1 MQLAYQTIT
10 WGGVVGHPV
19 GVTSVK
25 DLFYL
30 ANGSTESAIR
40 EIAAAGYDG
49 VELFDGNLRQYE
61 DRPDE
66 LRRLLDEAGVRLVAA
81 YTGANFVYPDI
92 LEDEFWRIE
101 TAAKLAAAFGASQL
115 VVGGGAQRAA
125 GTTERDYEMLAS
137 GLDAV
142 TAIAERHGLT
152 ASYHPHL
159 TTIVEHPDQVDD
171 ILARSRIGFCPD
183 TAHLAAGGADPA
195 AMIRRHGPRISHVHL
210 KDFRADP
217 FGFHPLGAGDL
228 DFDDILAALS
238 EIGYDGW
245 ATVELDAY
253 DGPPA
258 EAAAASRTFLGS
270 RLGAVA

>member
-66 LRRLLDEAGVRLVAA
+66 LRRLLDETGVRLVAT

-101 TAAKLAAAFGASQL
+101 IAAKLAARFGASQL

-142 TAIAERHGLT
+142 TTIAERHGLA

-238 EIGYDGW
+238 EIGYHEW

-258 EAAAASRTFLGS
+258 EAAAASRTFLAS
-270 RLGAVA
+270 RLGAVV

>member
-66 LRRLLDEAGVRLVAA
+66 LRRLLDETGVRLVAA

-115 VVGGGAQRAA
+115 VVGGGAQRAT
-125 GTTERDYEMLAS
+125 GTTERDYELLAS

-142 TAIAERHGLT
+142 TAIAERHGLA

-195 AMIRRHGPRISHVHL
+195 AMIRRHGPRISHIHL

-228 DFDDILAALS
+228 DLDDVLAALS
-238 EIGYDGW
+238 DIDYDGW

-258 EAAAASRTFLGS
+258 EAAAASRRFLAS
-270 RLGAVA
+270 RLGAVT